1 MFTKLKQKEIVK
13 LMISTL
19 LIIQFFSVISFGES
33 NISQEISRFSNK
45 ENLSISD
52 FKEFAK
58 EQEYK
63 GYKLYILDVQEGFT
77 LPKLITDE
85 NINKVK
91 DIVNKQSN
99 ISRDIVN
106 ESTYP
111 ELFRQYDVEFLKCKD
126 NREFIFFIESNLVNL
141 VVKQSSDNIEV
152 SVDGKSPIKLSGEG
166 IPLKK
171 GHIYNI
177 TVYKDGNEK
186 LSKEVNLTNYK
197 KDVYELNVGSNI
209 IPIMVVVIGVMLVLI
224 SIVVVKKIKD
234 KQQQPN
240 SEQEND
246 KGDNIQI
253 QELPRSISNPVIIGE
268 SVYEYKELLEHEGYE
283 DILQVQAINKLET
296 HLNTTKS
303 RLNLVTNKNFDILS
317 NAYNSDI
324 SFISEINKIKDHSYE
339 INLALDQIQ
348 RDIDNLKHSIRNIK
362 KEPEEKKINKIKLS
376 IEIAKDIYLRLE
388 DCYLGLE
395 EIKSEQY
402 LIKEAI
408 SISTGQPGGSIYT
421 NQSYIDIVNNNA
433 KVLDELVKH
442 VIRRDNQMDDFKS
455 FIENEMKN
463 MSKSIDNVYLK
474 MENEVSRI
482 CQSVKDNN
490 TSMNNALNNFDAN
503 IINTLNL
510 KINYINKQLESI
522 NKNPFEINKGINT
535 LEQSLISE
543 FNKTIKTK
551 LDILEEIV
559 PTLIDKVNSEYKH
572 NNEYD
577 LCNEYEDKLD
587 EVSLGYLRTAEYL
600 YRMSTNSRSMKLY
613 VYSSIYI
620 MYSKLLEAELA
631 KCINKS
637 YLRNPMNRTLGNMV
651 GWLSKHKSKT
661 WENFLDVLKEN
672 DIKLLRN
679 HAAHNEI
686 SGNGIIEI
694 KHVGQIRD
702 FLFDK
707 SQANN
712 TCWLEFIINE
722 QRQKIGGTN

>member
-197 KDVYELNVGSNI
+197 KDVYELKVGSNI

-324 SFISEINKIKDHSYE
+324 SFISEINKI
-339 INLALDQIQ
+339 I
-348 RDIDNLKHSIRNIK
+348 
-362 KEPEEKKINKIKLS
+362 
-376 IEIAKDIYLRLE
+376 
-388 DCYLGLE
+388 
-395 EIKSEQY
+395 
-402 LIKEAI
+402 
-408 SISTGQPGGSIYT
+408 
-421 NQSYIDIVNNNA
+421 
-433 KVLDELVKH
+433 
-442 VIRRDNQMDDFKS
+442 
-455 FIENEMKN
+455 
-463 MSKSIDNVYLK
+463 
-474 MENEVSRI
+474 
-482 CQSVKDNN
+482 
-490 TSMNNALNNFDAN
+490 
-503 IINTLNL
+503 
-510 KINYINKQLESI
+510 
-522 NKNPFEINKGINT
+522 
-535 LEQSLISE
+535 
-543 FNKTIKTK
+543 
-551 LDILEEIV
+551 
-559 PTLIDKVNSEYKH
+559 
-572 NNEYD
+572 
-577 LCNEYEDKLD
+577 
-587 EVSLGYLRTAEYL
+587 
-600 YRMSTNSRSMKLY
+600 
-613 VYSSIYI
+613 
-620 MYSKLLEAELA
+620 
-631 KCINKS
+631 
-637 YLRNPMNRTLGNMV
+637 
-651 GWLSKHKSKT
+651 
-661 WENFLDVLKEN
+661 
-672 DIKLLRN
+672 
-679 HAAHNEI
+679 
-686 SGNGIIEI
+686 
-694 KHVGQIRD
+694 
-702 FLFDK
+702 
-707 SQANN
+707 
-712 TCWLEFIINE
+712 
-722 QRQKIGGTN
+722 